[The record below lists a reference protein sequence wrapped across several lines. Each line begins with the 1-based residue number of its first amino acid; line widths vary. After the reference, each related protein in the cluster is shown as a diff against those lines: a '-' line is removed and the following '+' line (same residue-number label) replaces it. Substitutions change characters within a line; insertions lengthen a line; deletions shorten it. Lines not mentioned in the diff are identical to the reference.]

1 MAMEAVQCFRSQ
13 VDLFLKGDNLSR
25 KFHDLFEYKDAD
37 ASKKKLEKKKTKK
50 KKTKSKDKKQKVE
63 REKSPEV
70 NETQQSVITTHGNS
84 SLFTVYSKVR
94 QAVFTQAIREA
105 TRLYHLANT
114 ATDSDSDS
122 DEDGEEKG
130 KEQQIKIPKI
140 VGLGLNGVF
149 ELVRETRSQYPEL
162 CVKALRSLLDMLQ
175 GQQPEGMKKEPPDVV
190 ENLFSL
196 LMDLAINTEDG
207 DMTKGGLSMSSL
219 ACSALISLT
228 IALGD
233 TEKLIRAVSIMLMSR
248 SGLELQDIQVPGI
261 LASLQKS
268 VQAILLGKAQ
278 LPDWFNNGVK
288 TKCQS
293 QIFKLANAK
302 VGECLVENSA
312 IASDGRFLYILNK
325 YGLYK
330 VGSGYGGTIK
340 GKLESQKRDFPVH
353 KNTFLAF
360 AAGKLLC
367 KWDRGTTP
375 SLCVINRT
383 TLAPENTFGMDG
395 PFVPFPGNSSTHSLL
410 FSDGEHIGYIAPAKE
425 EDSFVIRTFSPVS
438 NPPMSQVNEVPLKLT
453 RKCMDVMGSTPF
465 DFTYE
470 KRTIATGFDEDA
482 LVIVSGKEFS
492 LIKTV
497 TGKVLYQGK
506 AVSLGIKQSNQSQSK
521 WAELAITKSPKMN
534 HIALGHDGLHALL
547 VAEDGSVYFVG
558 TARRGEDGDASAG
571 KVRRQPKP
579 TKPKKMVRLESKF
592 VVTASCN
599 SGTSALV
606 TKEGELYMFG
616 KDTNH
621 SDHATGLVTELRDVH
636 VAQVCLGKAHAV
648 VLTTKGQVYTFGI
661 NNKGQCGRDFSSHG
675 ATKDKWMSHM
685 YGVSKRRSMGDITI
699 DDDDAQSD
707 LSHNITMAE
716 DEEET
721 ELDDNLCPPG
731 KHKWVQEV
739 CMICSICK
747 ECTGYGVSCVNSGRK
762 DRNPGMPCGCGAGD
776 SGCSECG
783 ACRVCAEEKMG
794 INELDERGL
803 LDVMQP
809 SRLKDVLGK
818 KNDKI
823 QLRQAQKLAREKKNR
838 EGSNEAEAEVTKLVS
853 LPPAETIIEA
863 SSPAVQVAVGLHH
876 TLVLL
881 QNGDVYAFG
890 SNNNGQL
897 GLGDTKI
904 RGRPTKVPLPSPV
917 TMVAA
922 GSHHSV
928 FLLSNGQILTC
939 GDHQKGALGR
949 NGLDESPV
957 KSKNGPWFSIPGP
970 VPGVGAKYG
979 RRATWIGASGDQT
992 MMRIDE
998 SLINAHTLSRSNI
1011 FASKTCIGLIPRGED
1026 NVGLIKCLMISK
1038 TDGNCKRRFY
1048 FFRYRSFTGEEQEN
1062 LSNQAVCLDPVYD
1075 VLWGYNPRTQ
1085 EIRCYNV
1092 MIGESQDLRKVD
1104 PGYCDIF
1111 CPELAV
1117 PTRIGCQA
1125 TRSHCALHILGC
1137 LDTLT
1142 VANHLKLHVAEES
1155 REKTTINKVYS
1166 KEDYTVVNR
1175 FESHGGGWGYSGH
1188 SVEAIRFMCDTD
1200 VLLGGFG
1207 LFGGRGGYLGR
1218 IKLYELGLEGGDNEG
1233 DGELIVETEETQ
1245 FVCGAREKYAMLFD
1259 EPVPIQANFW
1269 YVAWARISGP
1279 SSDCGANGLSTVHTD
1294 DSVMFKFKSSRK
1306 SNNGTDVNAGQIP
1319 QLLYKLPPR
1328 DSPTV
1333 TRKSDLVDT
1342 AHILSTEFSHTVTQ
1356 HSLDALL
1363 KLLEYSWSAL
1373 HATVPTSSGFKGE
1386 QDEVLSDLQRI
1397 VFISRA
1403 CLRLL
1408 RTYVADVYPDGAVM
1422 KKKTPPESTQ
1432 LAERVGDARDLL
1444 RRILAEDLH
1453 VAKFRATL
1461 TEHQGMKQYR
1471 QMREDVLNEC
1481 HATFRACFHAFYPT
1495 GHLKWWCLCDLL
1507 CQMEPIIER
1516 RVTSQQNSP
1525 NVMGISR
1532 LLAAV
1537 MEAMCHPAVKLTAIM
1552 PINCEPET
1560 EAVLRRHSMSI
1571 DDNTNAMARVGEMHR
1586 YPLLATHMTCRM
1598 EEDSL
1603 PSGSHVTFKDVLD
1616 RLLMIVA
1623 IPVRQLLNK
1632 ETSSFPPTLIANT
1645 CALLTTIIGE
1655 LAATAMGYET
1665 DINISSRPM
1674 LVTPNRFM
1682 RCSNTSQWN
1691 TGKGSPDGIAFSVD
1705 KPGIVMAGVCVYGG
1719 SGTYEYEVE
1728 VLKEEEVTE
1737 GQKQSAK
1744 PESWTSLE
1752 TVKGTF
1758 SQEDCMNDI
1767 AEIKFDRPLPLKES
1781 QKYAVLLKNNGQR
1794 TFHGDSGI
1802 NKVRCPDGTVF
1813 TFTSCVQSS
1822 NGTNI
1827 IRGQIPQILYYST
1840 PQEGEAQTQSSRHL
1854 MELLA
1859 RRNAIDICGA
1869 ISHIATDLLHR
1880 AQAHGHSIGESL
1892 GMSHLFS
1899 SLLPLALAY
1908 VGPVAVQDPRGAVQV
1923 LYLVQEILPAVSGL
1937 TRQMVPAPLSASANT
1952 SMTSN
1957 SFFKVS
1963 SALDSSTSSL
1973 SSLAAGDATAATTTS
1988 QHYAIVESDHPYK
2001 PANVVNYRVEFPSVV
2016 KWMVIEFDPQCAT
2029 GQPEDSLQLYIPAYN
2044 CQSRSNQGQACK
2056 IITTTTSTSDL
2067 DPNLTFWPVL
2077 KRLYGT
2083 TEWPKSAVL
2092 LPGHEVIFSLETAS
2106 DYVKDEKASFYGFKC
2121 SIVGYEWS
2129 AKPEESILLLERE
2142 LAYLGGMCCSALM
2155 KKDIQLPSATMEEVD
2170 EDMEIIEE
2178 GARIVFE
2185 NHSSL
2190 LEKGFALSQPP
2201 TIYQALEGNL
2211 PLCWQSNEHS
2221 FLKDFVLCTPG
2232 TSGGRLARWLQ
2243 PDSYLDPKQC
2253 EIECNREDLKCSW
2266 PTCVTVYTKDQY
2278 GQLVNVPNLK
2288 MEVRAIPIDQQEMGD
2303 DLKKMRKT
2311 NSRASEAFDMTF
2323 GGHPPPLLDTPYEP
2337 VLKEK
2342 KDLFHSITMIKAY
2355 ENYSFEELR
2364 LASPAIPRPS
2374 ENMLVRANKDGTY
2387 TANWTPGSVGYYNI
2401 IIVIDGVQS
2410 GDGFKVEVKEPPQ
2423 GAPPPALVKKTQP
2436 ARVRRFVA
2444 KYSAGLR
2451 VRISPTLQSE
2461 QIGVVPPNCMI
2472 SYVDETTN
2480 DDGMW
2485 LRLSR
2490 ASLAEYCIPD
2500 DGGNGRL
2507 EGWCL
2512 QYNQHL
2518 GKTLLVPVEVPK
2530 PVLPPRNPRHHP
2542 AGAAAAGAEM
2552 GRRERRFNS
2561 QAGGASLFMGLS
2573 ALNKGPGTYMVI
2585 KCGSSGHNIRARPS
2599 LKAPP
2604 IGMITK
2610 GKKIK
2615 AVEDTINSDGIW
2627 IRLSEESAAKYCHSS
2642 LASEAWSLVS
2652 GVDKSQYMQHE
2663 SEFPFGSRGSDP
2675 FAFRSLPPQQGFQFA
2690 MKAAQFASN
2699 FPGFFPPEEAFGKS
2713 KSMPASAFN
2722 FGGITGF
2729 QPKVPLPRFGEPPP
2743 SAEEEYPT
2751 LGFSLPPPPLTVTNY
2766 NDIIDDQDL
2775 TLDDAILADRIL
2787 RSRQRSGSN
2796 PNPFMSVP
2804 PLPSQHQRSISLRK
2818 GSEPCIGRL
2827 TLQDNKDIPP
2837 ELQGVPVNE
2846 LVKAL
2851 GESRA
2856 NGNGPTPQPSPP
2868 GSPKTGSREGSPKS
2882 VADRA
2887 RESSAPKEELYKTP
2901 PSSPVPSRNIRAP
2914 LTKVNSFE
2922 KSATPTPPATPSTE
2936 RSDKVGSTKPQVKL
2950 TDRKAL
2956 DAEDLKSKLSPE
2968 VEKTKDT
2975 KSDTSGKPE
2984 TDKGHCHVT
2993 FSPVLEKGP
3002 GISTLSSTKQ
3012 PGAAPPK
3019 AAEAPDSKQVD
3030 TGDKR
3035 VVKPDLSVAGKK
3047 DSPASASISGP
3058 ASVSTSSPAA
3068 VSSTS
3073 GKKDSPAITSSKKDS
3088 PVAVVAP
3095 TVKSSSTTA
3104 IRETPENSTAGVGLS
3119 GGLPVGGA
3127 RSRYKSPP
3135 FRNDSS
3141 SPAIDV
3147 VDIGIVGASGGSGGP
3162 ALVGASAAAA
3172 ASGSSRKSGMFTI
3185 GTASPKDE
3193 QRLSPK
3199 TARKDRSRLSRAK
3212 RERAS
3217 SPSLQEITPLQ
3228 RSRSSSA
3235 SKILDRRG
3243 VTVKE
3248 ALSPAAAEC
3257 LRAVFA
3263 AFMWH
3268 EGIVHDAMA
3277 CASFLKFHPD
3287 LTKEMSKFIKEK
3299 KHQSSVEPKRQRH
3312 ATESSKDKSHRRKDN
3327 INESRVRFNLEP
3339 QYSDADK
3346 DYPDDGRPRSASSRA
3361 SVSTNMEVPLKSLIC
3376 ETKSDAAVDSIYGYG
3391 GAIKKQVERHKSEG
3405 GTAKFQEVIAT
3416 MAASHNKG
3424 EKETQLPKT
3433 LQHLVHF
3440 WEELSESVIVVMNK
3454 ETVPP
3459 SPAMAARI
3467 KQHERREKDK
3477 DKEKKM
3483 KKRKGAKP
3491 VPLPIMEGAGVNV
3504 IYNLIPAGLGNI
3516 AVRAQG
3522 LFGEA
3527 VVRMFRPPGG
3537 GGGDIGAAAAA
3548 AAVIGGE
3555 DTFCELCQG
3564 MFPHPV
3570 TYHMR
3575 QAHPG
3580 CGKHA
3585 SGKGYNSS
3593 GMFGGGWA
3601 GNCGEGGIGECSWY
3615 LMCERCRDKYIKDR
3629 KSNKDKGRKGKKKS
3643 SFSSASKQQSFLSPL
3658 EAHHILKN
3666 NAQFLLELASA
3677 SGLSLPKHTKTRP
3690 LSLPRSDIHLPSVSE
3705 IGSDPDPFPPVPFQ
3719 YLNLHNAGNSDSAFA
3734 EDFFV
3739 DEERVFVRSGSMSI
3753 TSHHKSNL
3761 PLQRPRLPTE
3771 PRHSPLARSGS
3782 LGQDTRPFSQL
3793 LPVLKHENTRAML
3806 EKQPMTKSAGT
3817 SPENEQDTHK
3827 KAFHR
3832 SVSEYV
3838 TENETDENDF
3848 IFSRAVSVSSRRRN
3862 NSGSVTDGG
3871 ISLLKHPS
3879 AAMTRLISAVEKRN
3893 GGRTQQ
3899 RPVMEFIVQRH
3910 DLEGLQLA
3918 MKQALRKA
3926 MCRVFALQAMNWLL
3940 RSVVQQVCLHDLL
3953 WFFVDS
3959 LVPPTDEEAEGAEE
3973 EGEEGKVKVVKKDL
3987 EDVPL
3992 CDHPLSD
3999 IIVAGRAAAQLPET
4013 FHNLLQTISDVMML
4027 LPMGSALQQMAVRCY
4042 CLQFM
4047 QSDHQFLHESH
4058 VFSNLSR
4065 ILSKS
4070 EEEPEEGVLDS
4081 SMIRRAMSVCDS
4093 VSHKVLCLK
4102 DLTHMADLKASSRQA
4117 MIGSLT
4123 DNSTETFW
4131 ESGDEDR
4138 NKMKVL
4144 TITCSSKTVPYVVYV
4159 HVDNIRDIG
4168 NKVSSVTFNAGTSA
4182 DDLKKIKHVE
4192 IDVRHC
4198 GWINCQLPTSTNA
4211 PARHLT
4217 LELKGADQSLR
4228 LRQLKILGSIDNE
4241 ETELEVKKGAA
4252 QIQQDNCEAETLKVF
4267 RILTSQV
4274 FGKLVT
4280 SPEDSETEEDKR
4292 EDKADGDND
4301 LKEHMVS
4308 ILFSRSK
4315 LSHMQKQVCNHIVQ
4329 GIKKEACKMKEEW
4342 AHALL
4347 QPAATEEI
4355 HGSDVYCFEL
4365 VSMVVALS
4373 GSSVGRKYL
4382 AQQQDLIYDLFSL
4395 LHTSTPRIQRQITI
4409 IFRRVLPWVKPQV
4422 LAPILSIPCLPPPDY
4437 NIVGESE
4444 GDSDF
4449 DPDVP
4454 GILDVFLAC
4463 VAKSLNVQM
4472 KIKSS
4477 GPSKVCTTLTMSQ
4490 CLEDSAKSARWW
4502 MRGKMDT
4509 GLAASIMEL
4518 VKDMAAGKLSE
4529 AWAINTKAAIAEA
4542 ILNMTK
4548 LNESHRD
4555 PQVCVKTPTLWL
4567 ALASLCVLDQD
4578 HVDRLSS
4585 GEWVSSPD
4593 HQHGQPRPT
4602 CDNHDDS
4609 VTPAVILCTDCG
4621 NLCAECDRYLH
4632 LPRRMRGHQRQV
4644 FKEEEEAIKVDLHEG
4659 CGRIKLF
4666 WIMSLVDSRTFK
4678 ALVEF
4683 REGKASNATVGPGTC
4698 RFCGRTSNT
4707 GLLAIGNVCSDP
4719 DCQEFSKNACTKI
4732 LPCGHLCGGIAGEDP
4747 CLPCLHRCR
4756 PADQEQLKQDADD
4769 MCMICFTEALSAA
4782 PAIRLSCSHL
4792 FHLHCTKIILSKRY
4806 IGARITFGFSL
4817 CPICKTTIDHTA
4829 LKVLLEP
4836 IRALKEDVKRKALM
4850 RLEYEGLDKAEAI
4863 TTPGARFYQDPAGF
4877 AMDRYAY
4884 YVCFKCNKAYYGGE
4898 ARCDEAIGGGDDFD
4912 PSELVCGACSDVSR
4926 AQMCAKHGADFLEYK
4941 CRYCCSVAVFF
4952 CFGTTHFCNPCH
4964 EEFQRVTAIP
4974 KKDLPHCPAGP
4985 KGLQMEGEECPL
4997 HVVHPPTGEEFAL
5010 GCGVCRNAHTF

>member
-1 MAMEAVQCFRSQ
+1 MEAVQCFRSQ

-25 KFHDLFEYKDAD
+25 KFHDLFEFKDAE
-37 ASKKKLEKKKTKK
+37 AVKKKLEKKKTKK
-50 KKTKSKDKKQKVE
+50 KKSKTKDKKQKVQ
-63 REKSPEV
+63 REKSPEII
-70 NETQQSVITTHGNS
+70 ETQSSIITTHGNAS
-84 SLFTVYSKVR
+84 MFTVYATVR
-94 QAVFTQAIREA
+94 QAVLAQAIRES

-114 ATDSDSDS
+114 TTDSDSDS
-122 DEDGEEKG
+122 DEDAEEKG

-140 VGLGLNGVF
+140 VGLGLSGVF
-149 ELVRETRSQYPEL
+149 ELVRESRASYPEL
-162 CVKALRSLLDMLQ
+162 CIKALRALLDLLQ
-175 GQQPEGMKKEPPDVV
+175 GQQPEGMKREPPDIV

-196 LMDLAINTEDG
+196 LMDLAINTGDG
-207 DMTKGGLSMSSL
+207 DTAKGGLSMSSL

-233 TEKLIRAVSIMLMSR
+233 TEKLLRAITVMLMSR

-268 VQAILLGKAQ
+268 VQAVLLGKAQ
-278 LPDWFNNGVK
+278 LPDWFNHGVK
-288 TKCQS
+288 SKCQA
-293 QIFKLANAK
+293 QLFKLVNAK

-312 IASDGRFLYILNK
+312 IASDGRYLYILNK

-367 KWDRGTTP
+367 KWDRGATP
-375 SLCVINRT
+375 SLCVINRN

-395 PFVPFPGNSSTHSLL
+395 NSSNHSLL
-410 FSDGEHIGYIAPAKE
+410 FSDGESIGYIAPAKE

-438 NPPMSQVNEVPLKLT
+438 TPPMSQVNEVPLKLT
-453 RKCMDVMGSTPF
+453 RKCMDVMGSTSY

-470 KRTIATGFDEDA
+470 KRTVATGIDEDA
-482 LVIVSGKEFS
+482 LAIVSGKDFS
-492 LIKTV
+492 LLRTV
-497 TGKVLYQGK
+497 SGKVLYQGK
-506 AVSLGIKQSNQSQSK
+506 AASLGIKQSNQAHGK
-521 WAELAITKSPKMN
+521 WSELTITKSPKII
-534 HIALGHDGLHALL
+534 HIALGHDGLHALM
-547 VAEDGSVYFVG
+547 VAEDGTVYFVG
-558 TARRGEDGDASAG
+558 TARRGEDGDASGG

-579 TKPKKMVRLESKF
+579 TKPRKMSRLESKF
-592 VVTASCN
+592 VLSASCN
-599 SGTSALV
+599 SGTSAVV
-606 TKEGELYMFG
+606 TRDGEIYMFG

-621 SDHATGLVTELRDVH
+621 CDHTTGLVTDLRDVQ
-636 VAQVCLGKAHAV
+636 ALNVCLGKAHAV
-648 VLTTKGQVYTFGI
+648 VLTVKGQVYTFGI

-675 ATKDKWMSHM
+675 ASQRDM
-685 YGVSKRRSMGDITI
+685 
-699 DDDDAQSD
+699 
-707 LSHNITMAE
+707 SHNITMAE

-721 ELDDNLCPPG
+721 EVDENLCPPG
-731 KHKWVQEV
+731 KHRWVQEV
-739 CMICSICK
+739 CMICSICR

-783 ACRVCAEEKMG
+783 ACRVCAEEKLG
-794 INELDERGL
+794 INELDARGL
-803 LDVMQP
+803 LDVIP
-809 SRLKDVLGK
+809 ERRLDAVEK
-818 KNDKI
+818 KNDKLQVKQMQI
-823 QLRQAQKLAREKKNR
+823 RRVHKLAREKKNR
-838 EGSNEAEAEVTKLVS
+838 EEGNEAEAEITKLVS
-853 LPPAETIIEA
+853 LPPAETVIDG
-863 SSPAVQVAVGLHH
+863 SGSPATQVAVGLHH

-881 QNGDVYAFG
+881 QSGEVYAFG

-904 RGRPTKVPLPSPV
+904 RGRPTKVPLPLPAM
-917 TMVAA
+917 MVAA

-928 FLLSNGQILTC
+928 FLLNTGQIYTC

-957 KSKNGPWFSIPGP
+957 KSKNTPWFSVPGP
-970 VPGVGAKYG
+970 VPGVGAKFG
-979 RRATWIGASGDQT
+979 RRATWVGASGDQT

-1026 NVGLIKCLMISK
+1026 NAGLIKCLMISK
-1038 TDGNCKRRFY
+1038 TDGNCK
-1048 FFRYRSFTGEEQEN
+1048 SFVGEEQEN

-1092 MIGESQDLRKVD
+1092 MISEAQDLRKID

-1111 CPELAV
+1111 SPELAV

-1125 TRSHCALHILGC
+1125 TRSHCALHMLGC

-1142 VANHLKLHVAEES
+1142 VANQLKLHVAEES
-1155 REKTTINKVYS
+1155 REKAAINKVYS

-1218 IKLYELGLEGGDNEG
+1218 IKLYELGLEGGENEG
-1233 DGELIVETEETQ
+1233 DGELLVETEETQ

-1259 EPVPIQANFW
+1259 EPVPIQANYW
-1269 YVAWARISGP
+1269 YVACARISGP

-1294 DSVMFKFKSSRK
+1294 DSVVFKFKSSRK

-1333 TRKSDLVDT
+1333 ARKADQVDT

-1356 HSLDALL
+1356 QSLEALL

-1373 HATVPTSSGFKGE
+1373 HATVPTSSGFKGG

-1408 RTYVADVYPDGAVM
+1408 RTYVADVYPDGVM
-1422 KKKTPPESTQ
+1422 KKKACPESTQ

-1453 VAKFRATL
+1453 TAKFRATL
-1461 TEHQGMKQYR
+1461 NEHQGMKQYR

-1507 CQMEPIIER
+1507 CQMEP
-1516 RVTSQQNSP
+1516 NSP
-1525 NVMGISR
+1525 NVVGIGR

-1537 MEAMCHPAVKLTAIM
+1537 MEALCHPAVKLTAIM

-1571 DDNTNAMARVGEMHR
+1571 DDNTNAMARIGEMHR
-1586 YPLLATHMTCRM
+1586 YPLLASHMTCRM
-1598 EEDSL
+1598 EEDSI
-1603 PSGSHVTFKDVLD
+1603 PAGSHVTFKEVLD

-1632 ETSSFPPTLIANT
+1632 EPSSFPPALIANT

-1655 LAATAMGYET
+1655 LAATAMGLET

-1674 LVTPNRFM
+1674 LVTPNRFT
-1682 RCSNTSQWN
+1682 RCSNTCQWN

-1705 KPGIVMAGVCVYGG
+1705 KPGIVMAGICVYGG

-1728 VLKEEEVTE
+1728 VLKEEESTE
-1737 GQKQSAK
+1737 GQKQGGK
-1744 PESWTSLE
+1744 PESWLSQE
-1752 TVKGTF
+1752 TMKGTF

-1767 AEIKFDRPLPLKES
+1767 AEIKFDRPLPLKEG

-1802 NKVRCPDGTVF
+1802 TKVRCTDGTVF
-1813 TFTSCVQSS
+1813 TYTSCVQST

-1840 PQEGEAQTQSSRHL
+1840 PQEGEAQTQSSRNL

-1869 ISHIATDLLHR
+1869 ISHMATDLLHR
-1880 AQAHGHSIGESL
+1880 AQAHALSIGESL
-1892 GMSHLFS
+1892 GSSHLFS

-1908 VGPVAVQDPRGAVQV
+1908 AGPVAVQDPRGAVQI

-1937 TRQMVPAPLSASANT
+1937 TRLMVPAPLTNSMASSTFARMNSGGLDN
-1952 SMTSN
+1952 SM
-1957 SFFKVS
+1957 
-1963 SALDSSTSSL
+1963 SSTSSL
-1973 SSLAAGDATAATTTS
+1973 TAGETMSVTTTS

-2001 PANVVNYRVEFPSVV
+2001 PANVVSYKVEFPMSVR
-2016 KWMVIEFDPQCAT
+2016 WMVLEFDPQCAT

-2044 CQSRSNQGQACK
+2044 SQSRSNPGQTCK
-2056 IITTTTSTSDL
+2056 VITTMTSGSDI
-2067 DPNLTFWPVL
+2067 DPNLIHWPVL
-2077 KRLYGT
+2077 KKFYGNS
-2083 TEWPKSAVL
+2083 EWPKSAVL
-2092 LPGHEVIFSLETAS
+2092 LPGNEVIFSLETAS

-2121 SIVGYEWS
+2121 SLVGYEWS
-2129 AKPEESILLLERE
+2129 ARPEESILMLERE
-2142 LAYLGGMCCSALM
+2142 LSFLGGMCCSALM
-2155 KKDIQLPSATMEEVD
+2155 KKDIPLPSANMEEID

-2178 GARIVFE
+2178 GARVVFE

-2221 FLKDFVLCTPG
+2221 FLKDFVLCTSG

-2253 EIECNREDLKCSW
+2253 EIECNRDELKCSW
-2266 PTCVTVYTKDQY
+2266 PACVTVYTKDQY

-2311 NSRASEAFDMTF
+2311 SSRASEAFDMTF
-2323 GGHPPPLLDTPYEP
+2323 GGHPPPVLDTPYEP

-2342 KDLFHSITMIKAY
+2342 KDMFHAITVMKAY

-2374 ENMLVRANKDGTY
+2374 ENMLVRANRDGTY
-2387 TANWTPGSVGYYNI
+2387 SANWTPGSVGFYNI
-2401 IIVIDGVQS
+2401 VIIIDGVQS
-2410 GDGFKVEVKEPPQ
+2410 GDGLKVEVKEPPQ
-2423 GAPPPALVKKTQP
+2423 GAPPPTVVKKSQP
-2436 ARVRRFVA
+2436 PRLRKFIA

-2451 VRISPTLQSE
+2451 VRISPSLQSE
-2461 QIGVVPPNCMI
+2461 QIGVVPPGCVI
-2472 SYVDETTN
+2472 SFVDETTN

-2490 ASLAEYCIPD
+2490 ASLAEYCLPD
-2500 DGGNGRL
+2500 DGGNGRM

-2518 GKTLLVPVEVPK
+2518 GKTLLVPVETPK
-2530 PVLPPRNPRHHP
+2530 PSLTQRSPRHHP
-2542 AGAAAAGAEM
+2542 AGAAAAGAEV
-2552 GRRERRFNS
+2552 GRRDRRIHS
-2561 QAGGASLFMGLS
+2561 QTGGAGLFMGLS
-2573 ALNKGPGTYMVI
+2573 AINKGPGTYMVI

-2599 LKAPP
+2599 LKASP

-2615 AVEDTINSDGIW
+2615 AVEDTINNDGIW
-2627 IRLSEESAAKYCHSS
+2627 IRLSEESAVKYCHSA
-2642 LASEAWSLVS
+2642 LASEAWSLAS
-2652 GVDKSQYMQHE
+2652 GMDKVQYMQHE
-2663 SEFPFGSRGSDP
+2663 SEFPFGSRGNDP
-2675 FAFRSLPPQQGFQFA
+2675 FAFRSLPPQQGFQFG
-2690 MKAAQFASN
+2690 MKAAQYAST

-2713 KSMPASAFN
+2713 KSMPSSAFN

-2729 QPKVPLPRFGEPPP
+2729 QPKLPLPRFGEPPL
-2743 SAEEEYPT
+2743 SAEDEYPMPS
-2751 LGFSLPPPPLTVTNY
+2751 FPPPPPLTITNY
-2766 NDIIDDQDL
+2766 NEVADEDVGL
-2775 TLDDAILADRIL
+2775 EEAILADRIL
-2787 RSRQRSGSN
+2787 RARQRSGSN

-2804 PLPSQHQRSISLRK
+2804 PLPSHQMNSHQRTLSLRK
-2818 GSEPCIGRL
+2818 VSEPCIGRL

-2837 ELQGVPVNE
+2837 ELRGVPVNE

-2882 VADRA
+2882 GTDRKSSESPRTV
-2887 RESSAPKEELYKTP
+2887 RESSASKEELFKTP
-2901 PSSPVPSRNIRAP
+2901 PSSPVPTRATRAP
-2914 LTKVNSFE
+2914 LMKVDSFD
-2922 KSATPTPPATPSTE
+2922 KSATPTPPATPLAE
-2936 RSDKVGSTKPQVKL
+2936 RSDKTTSSKPQVSPKHSDKTL
-2950 TDRKAL
+2950 KV
-2956 DAEDLKSKLSPE
+2956 EDVRVKLSEPE
-2968 VEKTKDT
+2968 KEKGGK
-2975 KSDTSGKPE
+2975 KSDKVASSKTEPE
-2984 TDKGHCHVT
+2984 KITPHPHVS
-2993 FSPVLEKGP
+2993 FSPVLEQGP
-3002 GISTLSSTKQ
+3002 GISTSPSSNKQ
-3012 PGAAPPK
+3012 PSPGTVRK
-3019 AAEAPDSKQVD
+3019 AEKQEVKSKEKAEA
-3030 TGDKR
+3030 
-3035 VVKPDLSVAGKK
+3035 KPGLKVEI
-3047 DSPASASISGP
+3047 SPA
-3058 ASVSTSSPAA
+3058 
-3068 VSSTS
+3068 
-3073 GKKDSPAITSSKKDS
+3073 SKKDS
-3088 PVAVVAP
+3088 PIAVVAP
-3095 TVKSSSTTA
+3095 TVKSVPTAATKESVDGFSSV
-3104 IRETPENSTAGVGLS
+3104 GVGSRLAS
-3119 GGLPVGGA
+3119 GSGMNNGIPGGSGPTRGIGREQTGGIAVGSGLTGGVATGGA
-3127 RSRYKSPP
+3127 RSRFRSPP

-3141 SPAIDV
+3141 SPTLDT
-3147 VDIGIVGASGGSGGP
+3147 VDIGVAGASGGSGG
-3162 ALVGASAAAA
+3162 AAAVGAGAAAA
-3172 ASGSSRKSGMFTI
+3172 ASGSSSASRKSNMFTI
-3185 GTASPKDE
+3185 GTASPKDDV
-3193 QRLSPK
+3193 RLSPK
-3199 TARKDRSRLSRAK
+3199 SARKDRSRLSRSK

-3217 SPSLQEITPLQ
+3217 SPSTQDTAPLQ
-3228 RSRSSSA
+3228 RNRSSSA
-3235 SKILDRRG
+3235 SKILERGRG
-3243 VTVKE
+3243 VLVKE

-3299 KHQSSVEPKRQRH
+3299 KHQSSAEPKRQRH
-3312 ATESSKDKSHRRKDN
+3312 ATESSKDKPSKRKEN

-3346 DYPDDGRPRSASSRA
+3346 DHCDEMRPRSASSRTA
-3361 SVSTNMEVPLKSLIC
+3361 GSSTLDVPLKPLLC
-3376 ETKSDAAVDSIYGYG
+3376 ESKSDAGVD
-3391 GAIKKQVERHKSEG
+3391 GAYKYDGANKKPVERHQSDG
-3405 GTAKFQEVIAT
+3405 GAFLLSLAGNQ
-3416 MAASHNKG
+3416 SKG

-3440 WEELSESVIVVMNK
+3440 WEELSESVVHVMNQD
-3454 ETVPP
+3454 TVPP

-3483 KKRKGAKP
+3483 KKRKGLKP
-3491 VPLPIMEGAGVNV
+3491 PPLPIMDGPG
-3504 IYNLIPAGLGNI
+3504 GGMGNI

-3527 VVRMFRPPGG
+3527 VARMFRPPGG

-3548 AAVIGGE
+3548 VGGAGE
-3555 DTFCELCQG
+3555 DTFCELCLG
-3564 MFPHPV
+3564 YFPHPV

-3585 SGKGYNSS
+3585 SGKGFNSS
-3593 GMFGGGWA
+3593 GLFGGGWA

-3615 LMCERCRDKYIKDR
+3615 LMCEKCRDKYMKER
-3629 KSNKDKGRKGKKKS
+3629 KTYKEKGRRSKKKS
-3643 SFSSASKQQSFLSPL
+3643 STAGSKPQNFLSPL
-3658 EAHHILKN
+3658 EPHHILKN

-3677 SGLSLPKHTKTRP
+3677 SGLSLPKHNKTRP
-3690 LSLPRSDIHLPSVSE
+3690 LSLPPHSDMYLPSVSE
-3705 IGSDPDPFPPVPFQ
+3705 YGADPDPFPPVPFQ

-3753 TSHHKSNL
+3753 SSQNRSKL

-3782 LGQDTRPFSQL
+3782 LGQDTRPFSQF
-3793 LPVLKHENTRAML
+3793 LPALKHENTRAML

-3817 SPENEQDTHK
+3817 SPENEQDSHK

-3838 TENETDENDF
+3838 TENEVDENEF
-3848 IFSRAVSVSSRRRN
+3848 VFSRAVSVSSRRRN

-3893 GGRTQQ
+3893 GGHTLQ

-3926 MCRVFALQAMNWLL
+3926 MCRVFSLQAMNWLL

-3959 LVPPTDEEAEGAEE
+3959 LVPCSEDDLEAGEEDGEEAKKKE
-3973 EGEEGKVKVVKKDL
+3973 VKKDL
-3987 EDVPL
+3987 EDVPI
-3992 CDHPLSD
+3992 CDHPMSD
-3999 IIVAGRAAAQLPET
+3999 IIVAGKAAAQLPEM

-4047 QSDHQFLHESH
+4047 QTDHQFLHESH

-4070 EEEPEEGVLDS
+4070 EEEPEEGLLDT
-4081 SMIRRAMSVCDS
+4081 SM
-4093 VSHKVLCLK
+4093 VSHKIICLK
-4102 DLTHMADLKASSRQA
+4102 DLTGMTEFKASSRQA

-4144 TITCSSKTVPYVVYV
+4144 TITCSSKTVPSLIYL
-4159 HVDNIRDIG
+4159 HIDNIRDIG
-4168 NKVSSVTFNAGTSA
+4168 NKVSTVTFNAGTSS

-4192 IDVRHC
+4192 IEVRHS
-4198 GWINCQLPTSTNA
+4198 GWVNCQLPTSTNA
-4211 PARHLT
+4211 PARNLT
-4217 LELKGADQSLR
+4217 IELKGPDQSLR
-4228 LRQLKILGSIDNE
+4228 LRQLKILGSIEDE
-4241 ETELEVKKGAA
+4241 EMELEVKKGAA
-4252 QIQQDNCEAETLKVF
+4252 QIQQENCESETLKVF

-4280 SPEDSETEEDKR
+4280 SPEDSETEDDKR

-4329 GIKKEACKMKEEW
+4329 GIKKEALKMKEEW
-4342 AHALL
+4342 AHSLL
-4347 QPAATEEI
+4347 QPAVTEEI

-4382 AQQQDLIYDLFSL
+4382 AQQLDLIHDLFSL

-4422 LAPILSIPCLPPPDY
+4422 LAPILSIPSLPPPDY
-4437 NIVGESE
+4437 NIVGESQ
-4444 GDSDF
+4444 GDSSF

-4502 MRGKMDT
+4502 MRGKMDS

-4529 AWAINTKAAIAEA
+4529 SWATNTKAAIAEA

-4548 LNESHRD
+4548 LDEAHRD
-4555 PQVCVKTPTLWL
+4555 PQNCVKTPTLWL

-4585 GEWVSSPD
+4585 GEWISSPD

-4602 CDNHDDS
+4602 CENHDDT
-4609 VTPAVILCTDCG
+4609 VTPAIILCSDCG

-4632 LPRRMRGHQRQV
+4632 MPRKKRGHQRQV

-4666 WIMSLVDSRTFK
+4666 WVMSLVDSRTFK

-4683 REGKASNATVGPGTC
+4683 REGKVSNATVGPGTC

-4719 DCQEFSKNACTKI
+4719 DCQEFLKNACTKL

-4756 PADQEQLKQDADD
+4756 QSDQEQLKQDADD

-4782 PAIRLSCSHL
+4782 PAIKLSCSHL
-4792 FHLHCTKIILSKRY
+4792 FHLHCAKIILSKRY
-4806 IGARITFGFSL
+4806 VGARITFGFSM
-4817 CPICKTTIDHTA
+4817 CPICKTTIEHPA
-4829 LKVLLEP
+4829 LKALLEP

-4912 PSELVCGACSDVSR
+4912 PSELVCGGCSDVSR

-4985 KGLQMEGEECPL
+4985 KGVQQEGEECPL
-4997 HVVHPPTGEEFAL
+4997 HIIHPPTGEEFAL

>member
-1 MAMEAVQCFRSQ
+1 MATEAVQCFRSQ

-25 KFHDLFEYKDAD
+25 RFHDLFKFKDLE
-37 ASKKKLEKKKTKK
+37 SVKKKLEKKKSKK
-50 KKTKSKDKKQKVE
+50 KKSKTKEKKQKIQ
-63 REKSPEV
+63 REKSPELV
-70 NETQQSVITTHGNS
+70 ESAPSIITTHGNAS
-84 SLFTVYSKVR
+84 MFTVFATVR
-94 QAVFTQAIREA
+94 QAVLAQAIRDS

-114 ATDSDSDS
+114 GTDSESDSD
-122 DEDGEEKG
+122 DEGEEKG
-130 KEQQIKIPKI
+130 KDQQIKIPKI

-149 ELVRETRSQYPEL
+149 ELVRESRSQYPEL
-162 CVKALRSLLDMLQ
+162 CIKALRALLDLLQ
-175 GQQPEGMKKEPPDVV
+175 GQQPEGMKREPPDIV

-196 LMDLAINTEDG
+196 LMDLAINTGEG
-207 DMTKGGLSMSSL
+207 DNSKSGASMSSL

-233 TEKLIRAVSIMLMSR
+233 TEKLLRAITVMLMSR
-248 SGLELQDIQVPGI
+248 LGLEHQDIQVPGI
-261 LASLQKS
+261 LTSLQKS
-268 VQAILLGKAQ
+268 VQAVLLGKAQ
-278 LPDWFNNGVK
+278 LPDWFNYGIK
-288 TKCQS
+288 SKCQA

-330 VGSGYGGTIK
+330 IGSGYGGTIM

-383 TLAPENTFGMDG
+383 TLAPENTFGID
-395 PFVPFPGNSSTHSLL
+395 GNSSTHSLL
-410 FSDGEHIGYIAPAKE
+410 FSDGENIGYIAPAKE

-438 NPPMSQVNEVPLKLT
+438 SPPMSQMNEVPLKLT
-453 RKCMDVMGSTPF
+453 RKCMDYMGSTPF
-465 DFTYE
+465 DSTND
-470 KRTIATGFDEDA
+470 KRTGGVATGVDEDA
-482 LVIVSGKEFS
+482 LVMVSGKEFS
-492 LIKTV
+492 LIRTIG
-497 TGKVLYQGK
+497 GKVLFQGK
-506 AVSLGIKQSNQSQSK
+506 AASLGIKQSNQPQGK
-521 WAELAITKSPKMN
+521 WSELPITKSPKII

-547 VAEDGSVYFVG
+547 VADDGTVYFVG
-558 TARRGEDGDASAG
+558 TARRGEDGDITGG

-579 TKPKKMVRLESKF
+579 TKPRKMSRLESKF

-599 SGTSALV
+599 SATSAVV
-606 TKEGELYMFG
+606 TKDGELYMFG
-616 KDTNH
+616 KDNNH
-621 SDHATGLVTELRDVH
+621 CDHTTGLVTDLRDVQ
-636 VAQVCLGKAHAV
+636 VANVCLGKAHAV
-648 VLTTKGQVYTFGI
+648 VLTSKGQVYTFGV
-661 NNKGQCGRDFSSHG
+661 NNKGQCGRDFSTHG
-675 ATKDKWMSHM
+675 ASQREAGHT
-685 YGVSKRRSMGDITI
+685 V
-699 DDDDAQSD
+699 
-707 LSHNITMAE
+707 TMAE

-721 ELDDNLCPPG
+721 EVDDNLCPHG

-739 CMICSICK
+739 CMICSVCR

-783 ACRVCAEEKMG
+783 ACRVCAEEKLG

-803 LDVMQP
+803 LDVMQLG
-809 SRLKDVLGK
+809 RRGEVGK
-818 KNDKI
+818 KNDKL
-823 QLRQAQKLAREKKNR
+823 QPKQAQKLLRERKNR
-838 EGSNEAEAEVTKLVS
+838 EGVLEAEADMTNLVR
-853 LPPAETIIEA
+853 LPPAETVIDGSGTVVTQI
-863 SSPAVQVAVGLHH
+863 AVGLHH
-876 TLVLL
+876 TVVLL
-881 QNGDVYAFG
+881 SNGDVYAFG

-904 RGRPTKVPLPSPV
+904 RGKPTKVPLPLAA

-922 GSHHSV
+922 GSHHSA
-928 FLLSNGQILTC
+928 FLLTSGQIYTC
-939 GDHQKGALGR
+939 GDYQKGALGR
-949 NGLDESPV
+949 DDPLG
-957 KSKNGPWFSIPGP
+957 KSKNSGWNCVPGP
-970 VPGVGAKYG
+970 IPGVGAKFG
-979 RRATWIGASGDQT
+979 RRATWVGASGDHT
-992 MMRIDE
+992 VMRIDE

-1026 NVGLIKCLMISK
+1026 NAGLIKCLMISK
-1038 TDGNCKRRFY
+1038 VDGNCK
-1048 FFRYRSFTGEEQEN
+1048 SFIGEEQEN

-1075 VLWGYNPRTQ
+1075 VLWGYNPKTQ

-1092 MIGESQDLRKVD
+1092 MICEAQDLRKID

-1111 CPELAV
+1111 SPELAM
-1117 PTRIGCQA
+1117 PTRTGCQA
-1125 TRSHCALHILGC
+1125 TRSHCALHMLGC

-1142 VANHLKLHVAEES
+1142 VAHQLKMQVAEES
-1155 REKTTINKVYS
+1155 REKTSINKVYS

-1207 LFGGRGGYLGR
+1207 LFGGRGGYIGR
-1218 IKLYELGLEGGDNEG
+1218 IKLYELGPEGGDNEG
-1233 DGELIVETEETQ
+1233 DGELLVETEETQ

-1259 EPVPIQANFW
+1259 EPVPIQANCW
-1269 YVAWARISGP
+1269 YVACARISGP

-1294 DSVMFKFKSSRK
+1294 DSVVFKFKSSRK

-1333 TRKSDLVDT
+1333 TRKADQMDT
-1342 AHILSTEFSHTVTQ
+1342 AHILSNDFSHTVTPQ
-1356 HSLDALL
+1356 SLVALL
-1363 KLLEYSWSAL
+1363 KLLEYSWTAL
-1373 HATVPTSSGFKGE
+1373 HATVPSSSGFKGG
-1386 QDEVLSDLQRI
+1386 QDEVLSDIQRI
-1397 VFISRA
+1397 VYISRA

-1408 RTYVADVYPDGAVM
+1408 RTYVANIYPDGVL
-1422 KKKTPPESTQ
+1422 KKKTAPESSQ

-1461 TEHQGMKQYR
+1461 NEHQSLKQYR

-1481 HATFRACFHAFYPT
+1481 HTTFRACFHAFYPT

-1507 CQMEPIIER
+1507 CQMEPILER
-1516 RVTSQQNSP
+1516 RGATQQNSP
-1525 NVMGISR
+1525 NVLGISR

-1560 EAVLRRHSMSI
+1560 EAVIRRHSMSI
-1571 DDNTNAMARVGEMHR
+1571 DDNTNAMARLGEMQR
-1586 YPLLATHMTCRM
+1586 YPLLASHMTCRM

-1603 PSGSHVTFKDVLD
+1603 PAGSHVTFKEVLE

-1632 ETSSFPPTLIANT
+1632 EPTTFPNALIANT

-1655 LAATAMGYET
+1655 LAATAMGLET

-1674 LVTPNRFM
+1674 LVTPNRFT
-1682 RCSNTSQWN
+1682 RCSNSCQWN

-1705 KPGIVMAGVCVYGG
+1705 KPGIVMAGICVYGG
-1719 SGTYEYEVE
+1719 SGTYEYEVD
-1728 VLKEEEVTE
+1728 VMKEESAD
-1737 GQKQSAK
+1737 GQKQSSK
-1744 PESWTSLE
+1744 PESWTTLE
-1752 TVKGTF
+1752 TMKGSF

-1767 AEIKFDRPLPLKES
+1767 AEIKFDRPIPIKEG

-1802 NKVRCPDGTVF
+1802 TKVRCTEGTVF
-1813 TFTSCVQSS
+1813 TFSTCNQST

-1827 IRGQIPQILYYST
+1827 IRGQIPSILYYST
-1840 PQEGEAQTQSSRHL
+1840 PQEGEAQSQSSRNL

-1859 RRNAIDICGA
+1859 RRNCIDICGA
-1869 ISHIATDLLHR
+1869 ISHLATDLLHR
-1880 AQAHGHSIGESL
+1880 AHSHASSIGESL
-1892 GMSHLFS
+1892 GSSHLFS

-1908 VGPVAVQDPRGAVQV
+1908 AGPVAVQDPRGAVQI

-1937 TRQMVPAPLSASANT
+1937 TRLMVPVPV
-1952 SMTSN
+1952 SN
-1957 SFFKVS
+1957 SLSTSQNAGQLSRVNSSLDNSMSSTNSLLAGVDVS
-1963 SALDSSTSSL
+1963 SS
-1973 SSLAAGDATAATTTS
+1973 TTTS

-2001 PANVVNYRVEFPSVV
+2001 AATVVNYRVEFPSCVR
-2016 KWMVIEFDPQCAT
+2016 WMVLEFDPQCAT
-2029 GQPEDSLQLYIPAYN
+2029 GQPEDSVQLYIPAFD
-2044 CQSRSNQGQACK
+2044 SLSKSTLSQACK
-2056 IITTTTSTSDL
+2056 ITTSSSEL
-2067 DPNLTFWPVL
+2067 DPNTTHWPVL
-2077 KRLYGT
+2077 KKFYGN
-2083 TEWPKSAVL
+2083 TEWPKSAVI
-2092 LPGHEVIFSLETAS
+2092 LPGHEVIISLETAS

-2129 AKPEESILLLERE
+2129 AKPEESILMLERE
-2142 LAYLGGMCCSALM
+2142 LAFLGGMCCSALM
-2155 KKDIQLPSATMEEVD
+2155 KKDIPLPSVTMDEVD
-2170 EDMEIIEE
+2170 EDLEVIEE

-2221 FLKDFVLCTPG
+2221 FLKDFVLCTQG

-2253 EIECNREDLKCSW
+2253 EIECNRDELKCSW
-2266 PTCVTVYTKDQY
+2266 PACVTVYTKDQY

-2288 MEVRAIPIDQQEMGD
+2288 LEVRAIPIDQQEMGD

-2311 NSRASEAFDMTF
+2311 SSHASEAFDLTF

-2337 VLKEK
+2337 VLKDK
-2342 KDLFHSITMIKAY
+2342 KDMFHAITVMKAY

-2387 TANWTPGSVGYYNI
+2387 TANWTPGSVGFYNI
-2401 IIVIDGVQS
+2401 VIIIDGVQS
-2410 GDGFKVEVKEPPQ
+2410 GDGYKVEVKEPPQ
-2423 GAPPPALVKKTQP
+2423 GAPPPLILKKIQTP
-2436 ARVRRFVA
+2436 RLRRFIA

-2451 VRISPTLQSE
+2451 IRISPSLQSE
-2461 QIGVVPPNCMI
+2461 QIGVVPPGCII
-2472 SYVDETTN
+2472 SFVDETTN

-2490 ASLAEYCIPD
+2490 ASLSEYCLPE
-2500 DGGNGRL
+2500 DGGSGRM

-2518 GKTLLVPVEVPK
+2518 GKTLLVPVETPK
-2530 PVLPPRNPRHHP
+2530 TSMSKHSSRNFP
-2542 AGAAAAGAEM
+2542 AGAAAAGADI
-2552 GRRERRFNS
+2552 GRKERRGHG
-2561 QAGGASLFMGLS
+2561 QPDGAGFFMGLS
-2573 ALNKGPGTYMVI
+2573 TLNKGPGTYMVI

-2615 AVEDTINSDGIW
+2615 AVEDTINNDGVW
-2627 IRLSEESAAKYCHSS
+2627 IRLSEDSAAKYCHSA
-2642 LASEAWSLVS
+2642 LTSEAWSLVS
-2652 GVDKSQYMQHE
+2652 GLDKVQYMQHE
-2663 SEFPFGSRGSDP
+2663 SEFSFGTKGSDP
-2675 FAFRSLPPQQGFQFA
+2675 FAFRSLPPQQGFQFG
-2690 MKAAQFASN
+2690 MKAAQYAN
-2699 FPGFFPPEEAFGKS
+2699 TFPGFFPPEEAFSRS
-2713 KSMPASAFN
+2713 KSMPSSAFN

-2729 QPKVPLPRFGEPPP
+2729 QPKVPLPRFGEPPL
-2743 SAEEEYPT
+2743 SADEEISMLT
-2751 LGFSLPPPPLTVTNY
+2751 FPPPPPPSTSFNEGYIEEDESLQKAM
-2766 NDIIDDQDL
+2766 I
-2775 TLDDAILADRIL
+2775 ADKLL
-2787 RSRQRSGSN
+2787 RARQRSGSY
-2796 PNPFMSVP
+2796 PNPFISVP
-2804 PLPSQHQRSISLRK
+2804 AMSSRPHVKQQQRTLSMRK
-2818 GSEPCIGRL
+2818 VSDPNVARL

-2837 ELQGVPVNE
+2837 ELRGVPVNE

-2851 GESRA
+2851 DHAKTDKMKNRSTYIYCDDDVVACPTFTALGLKLCYPAINPKKLARLVGESRA

-2868 GSPKTGSREGSPKS
+2868 SSPKTTSREGSPKS
-2882 VADRA
+2882 TSDRKSSESPRFV
-2887 RESSAPKEELYKTP
+2887 RESSTSKDDLYKTP
-2901 PSSPVPSRNIRAP
+2901 PSSPVPSKMGRAP
-2914 LTKVNSFE
+2914 LLKVDSFE
-2922 KSATPTPPATPSTE
+2922 KSATPTPPATPQAA
-2936 RSDKVGSTKPQVKL
+2936 RSDKFTESPASSSPKHKDSSL
-2950 TDRKAL
+2950 H
-2956 DAEDLKSKLSPE
+2956 AETLKSKISSLPNDGYQPVTMKTEPE
-2968 VEKTKDT
+2968 KVV
-2975 KSDTSGKPE
+2975 
-2984 TDKGHCHVT
+2984 HHVT
-2993 FSPVLEKGP
+2993 FSPELE
-3002 GISTLSSTKQ
+3002 Q
-3012 PGAAPPK
+3012 
-3019 AAEAPDSKQVD
+3019 
-3030 TGDKR
+3030 
-3035 VVKPDLSVAGKK
+3035 
-3047 DSPASASISGP
+3047 ISG
-3058 ASVSTSSPAA
+3058 VTSTSSLPAA
-3068 VSSTS
+3068 PQHPSSGTLVKVETPGNKEK
-3073 GKKDSPAITSSKKDS
+3073 GKVDNKGSLKTDVGIKKES
-3088 PVAVVAP
+3088 PVAVVSP
-3095 TVKSSSTTA
+3095 TVKSPVAPAKDASDT
-3104 IRETPENSTAGVGLS
+3104 GLT
-3119 GGLPVGGA
+3119 GGLANGGA
-3127 RSRYKSPP
+3127 RSRLKSPP
-3135 FRNDSS
+3135 FRNEN
-3141 SPAIDV
+3141 SPGLDV
-3147 VDIGIVGASGGSGGP
+3147 VDIGVAGASGGSGGGGMV
-3162 ALVGASAAAA
+3162 AAGAASG
-3172 ASGSSRKSGMFTI
+3172 ASGSSGSRKSNMFTI
-3185 GTASPKDE
+3185 GTASPKEDV
-3193 QRLSPK
+3193 RLSPK
-3199 TARKDRSRLSRAK
+3199 SNRKDRSRLSRSK
-3212 RERAS
+3212 RERAA
-3217 SPSLQEITPLQ
+3217 SPTQDTLPIQ

-3235 SKILDRRG
+3235 SKILESNRG
-3243 VTVKE
+3243 VLVKE

-3287 LTKEMSKFIKEK
+3287 LTKEMSKFVKEK
-3299 KHQSSVEPKRQRH
+3299 KTQTNIEPKRQRH

-3339 QYSDADK
+3339 QYSDIERD
-3346 DYPDDGRPRSASSRA
+3346 PNDDVRPRSASSRA
-3361 SVSTNMEVPLKSLIC
+3361 TLVSTYDIPPTKTLLC
-3376 ETKSDAAVDSIYGYG
+3376 ESKSDADVDKTSKYD
-3391 GAIKKQVERHKSEG
+3391 GALKKPVERHKSEG
-3405 GTAKFQEVIAT
+3405 GTAKFQEQVAL
-3416 MAASHNKG
+3416 AAQHIKG

-3440 WEELSESVIVVMNK
+3440 WEELSESVIQVM
-3454 ETVPP
+3454 TQDSVRP

-3477 DKEKKM
+3477 DKEKRM
-3483 KKRKGAKP
+3483 KKRKGIKAAP
-3491 VPLPIMEGAGVNV
+3491 MPIIDPAGGVG
-3504 IYNLIPAGLGNI
+3504 GLGNI

-3527 VVRMFRPPGG
+3527 MVRMFRPPGG
-3537 GGGDIGAAAAA
+3537 AGGDLGAAAALAA
-3548 AAVIGGE
+3548 AAVGE
-3555 DTFCELCQG
+3555 DTYCELCQG
-3564 MFPHPV
+3564 IFPHPV

-3593 GMFGGGWA
+3593 GNFGGGWA
-3601 GNCGEGGIGECSWY
+3601 GNCGEGGIGDCSWY
-3615 LMCERCRDKYIKDR
+3615 LMCEKCREKYMKE
-3629 KSNKDKGRKGKKKS
+3629 KKPSKDKVRRGKKKS
-3643 SFSSASKQQSFLSPL
+3643 SSAASKPYNFLTPL
-3658 EAHHILKN
+3658 EPHHILKN

-3677 SGLSLPKHTKTRP
+3677 SCLTLPVHNKTRP
-3690 LSLPRSDIHLPSVSE
+3690 LSLPRTTDMYLPSVSE
-3705 IGSDPDPFPPVPFQ
+3705 AEPDPFPPIPFQ

-3734 EDFFV
+3734 EDFFA
-3739 DEERVFVRSGSMSI
+3739 DQDRSFVRSGSMSI
-3753 TSHHKSNL
+3753 ASQQRSNL
-3761 PLQRPRLPTE
+3761 QLQRPRLPTE

-3793 LPVLKHENTRAML
+3793 LPALKHENTRAML
-3806 EKQPMTKSAGT
+3806 EKQPMTKSAST
-3817 SPENEQDTHK
+3817 SPENEQDSHK

-3838 TENETDENDF
+3838 TENEDENDF
-3848 IFSRAVSVSSRRRN
+3848 VFSRAVSVSSRRRN

-3871 ISLLKHPS
+3871 ASLLKHPS
-3879 AAMTRLISAVEKRN
+3879 VAMTRLISAVEKRN
-3893 GGRTQQ
+3893 GGKTLE

-3926 MCRVFALQAMNWLL
+3926 MCRVFALQAMNWLI

-3959 LVPPTDEEAEGAEE
+3959 LVPNTDEDVEAGEE
-3973 EGEEGKVKVVKKDL
+3973 EGEENKKKDVKKDV
-3987 EDVPL
+3987 EDTPI
-3992 CDHPLSD
+3992 CDHPMSD
-3999 IIVAGRAAAQLPET
+3999 IIVAGKAAAQLPET
-4013 FHNLLQTISDVMML
+4013 FHSLLQTISDVMML

-4070 EEEPEEGVLDS
+4070 EEEPEEGLLDS
-4081 SMIRRAMSVCDS
+4081 SMIRRSMSVCDS
-4093 VSHKVLCLK
+4093 CKMFLLNKVSHKVHCLK
-4102 DLTHMADLKASSRQA
+4102 DLTGMTDFKASSRQA

-4138 NKMKVL
+4138 NKMKVI
-4144 TITCSSKTVPYVVYV
+4144 TITCSSKTTPSVIYV
-4159 HVDNIRDIG
+4159 HIDNIRDIG
-4168 NKVSSVTFNAGTSA
+4168 NKVSNLTFSAGTSA
-4182 DDLKKIKHVE
+4182 DDLKKIKQVD

-4198 GWINCQLPTSTNA
+4198 GWVNCQLPASTNA
-4211 PARHLT
+4211 PTRHLT
-4217 LELKGADQSLR
+4217 VELKGPDQSLR
-4228 LRQLKILGSIDNE
+4228 LRQLKILGSIEGED
-4241 ETELEVKKGAA
+4241 TELEVKKGAA
-4252 QIQQDNCEAETLKVF
+4252 QIQQENCEAETLKVF

-4280 SPEDSETEEDKR
+4280 SPEDSETEEDKK
-4292 EDKADGDND
+4292 DKVDGDND

-4329 GIKKEACKMKEEW
+4329 GIRKEAIKMKEEW
-4342 AHALL
+4342 AHSL
-4347 QPAATEEI
+4347 QNPNTMEDV

-4382 AQQQDLIYDLFSL
+4382 AQQLDLIHDLFSL
-4395 LHTSTPRIQRQITI
+4395 LHTSTPRTQRQITI

-4422 LAPILSIPCLPPPDY
+4422 LAPILNIPSLPPPDY
-4437 NIVGESE
+4437 NIVGESHGE
-4444 GDSDF
+4444 STF

-4509 GLAASIMEL
+4509 ALAVSIMEL
-4518 VKDMAAGKLSE
+4518 VKEMAAGRLSE
-4529 AWAINTKAAIAEA
+4529 SWAINTKAAIAEA

-4548 LNESHRD
+4548 LDENQRD
-4555 PQVCVKTPTLWL
+4555 PQNCVKTPTLWL
-4567 ALASLCVLDQD
+4567 ALASLCVLDKD

-4609 VTPAVILCTDCG
+4609 VTPAIILCTECG

-4632 LPRRMRGHQRQV
+4632 LPRKMRSHQRQV

-4666 WIMSLVDSRTFK
+4666 WVMSLVDSRTLK

-4683 REGKASNATVGPGTC
+4683 REGKVSNATVGPGTC

-4719 DCQEFSKNACTKI
+4719 DCQEHSKNACNKI

-4756 PADQEQLKQDADD
+4756 PFDQGQLKQDADD

-4782 PAIRLSCSHL
+4782 PAIKLTCSHL
-4792 FHLHCTKIILSKRY
+4792 FHLHCTKLILQKKY
-4806 IGARITFGFSL
+4806 VGARITFGFSL
-4817 CPICKTTIDHTA
+4817 CPICKTSVDHPA
-4829 LKVLLEP
+4829 LKSLLEP

-4863 TTPGARFYQDPAGF
+4863 ATPGARFYQDPAGY
-4877 AMDRYAY
+4877 AMDKYAY
-4884 YVCFKCNKAYYGGE
+4884 YVCYKCKKAYYGGE

-4912 PSELVCGACSDVSR
+4912 PSELVCGGCSDVSR

-4974 KKDLPHCPAGP
+4974 KKDLPRCPAGP
-4985 KGLQMEGEECPL
+4985 KGVQLEGEECPL
-4997 HVVHPPTGEEFAL
+4997 HVKHPPTGEEFAL